1 MAEFKNIEEKLHQFT
16 RKYYTSELIKGSILF
31 LSLGFLYFFFTVFIE
46 FFLWLKPTARTIL
59 FWVFLI
65 VEFFLLIRFIFVPI
79 FKLFGLRK
87 GITYEQSSKIIGAHF
102 PEVQDKLLNVLQLKK
117 NNNNSDLLL
126 ASIQQ
131 KETELQPI
139 PFVKAVDFTKNK
151 KYLKYAIVPVLIFL
165 ITLFT
170 HTNDKLS
177 QSLQRVVN
185 HNTAYNPPA
194 PFLFSLKNNDLKVL
208 QGKSISILV
217 ETIGKVLP
225 MESLIHFENQQYFL
239 KNNGNG
245 TFTYT
250 FSDVQQPIDFF
261 IEANGVQSQDY
272 KIEVIKTPT
281 INAIS
286 LDVKYPR
293 YLGRKNEMIKNS
305 GNVIVP
311 EGTTITWNVTANQT
325 DSLAFINN
333 NKSVFFDSNS
343 DNNFTYSK
351 RIQNPLNY
359 QISSSNKYLKDF
371 ENLEF
376 YVDVR
381 KDEFPLISVQS
392 NIDSISRGAA
402 QFAGQISDDYGIKKL
417 QLVYYNNEQP
427 TNQNKFE
434 LLITK
439 ENIQTFFY
447 QFPDGLNLEAG
458 INYELFFEVFD
469 NDAVNGN
476 KKTKTKVFNYRQ
488 KTTDEVEEEL
498 LQEQRNT
505 INNISNSIQ
514 KQQKQQKELEK
525 VQQDLQSKKQINWN
539 DKKKIEKFVARQN
552 NYNKMMQRQTEKLH
566 ENLDE
571 KKEENED
578 LQTKKEELKKR
589 IEELKKIDKQQKL
602 LDEIEKMG
610 KKLNKED
617 LLKKAK
623 ELSQQNKQQE
633 RSLERILE
641 LTKRFY
647 VEQKTM
653 QIANKVEVLSKK
665 QEVLSQEK
673 EYNLDNQ
680 REIKKEFEAIKKD
693 LEELNKDNEKL
704 KEAMEL
710 PDVEDEK
717 EAIDTEL
724 KKSEENLSKENNSDA
739 KKSQKNS
746 SKKMKEMSAKMQKAM
761 LEMEG
766 ESMEENIDDL
776 RKILEN
782 LVIFSFKQES
792 LMHKFDQISTS
803 HPDFGKALKS
813 QNVLK
818 TYFEHIDD
826 SLYVLSMRLPKISAI
841 IKDDLSTTHYNLDQS
856 LYNFSENLFSYGVS
870 NQRYVMT
877 SVNSLAD
884 YLSNILSS
892 MKNSMSMK
900 MGKGKKKKGDG
911 FSLPDLIKKQGEL
924 SEKMQEG
931 FKKGNKP
938 SDNKAEGKEGKKG
951 EKPGEIDKPDGN
963 GQKGKV
969 DKQGTNGE
977 KGENGKGGS
986 NNDLNGEI
994 YEIYKQQSLLRQE
1007 LQEQIK
1013 MSEEAGNVNNSEAKK
1028 ALKKMEYLENEILE
1042 KGFNAETLQKMQQ
1055 LNYELLKLDKAA
1067 LEQGEDKK
1075 RKSNSNLKEFEK
1087 INIKALEFK
1096 KQFYNQTEILNRQSL
1111 PLQQNYKNKVRA
1123 YFSDSNKD

>member
-151 KYLKYAIVPVLIFL
+151 KYLKYAIVPVIIFL

-170 HTNDKLS
+170 GINDKLS
-177 QSLQRVVN
+177 ESLERVVN
-185 HNTAYNPPA
+185 YKTAYNPPA
-194 PFLFSLKNNDLKVL
+194 PFLFLIKNNDLKVI

-217 ETIGKVLP
+217 ETLGKVLP

-239 KNNGNG
+239 ENNGNG

-293 YLGRKNEMIKNS
+293 YLGKKNEKIKNS

-311 EGTTITWNVTANQT
+311 EGTTITWNVTTNQT
-325 DSLAFINN
+325 DSVAFINN
-333 NKSVFFDSNS
+333 KKSVFFDTDS
-343 DNNFTYSK
+343 DNIFTYSK
-351 RIQNPLNY
+351 RIHNPLNY
-359 QISSSNKYLKDF
+359 QISSSNKDLKDF
-371 ENLEF
+371 ENLQF
-376 YVDVR
+376 SVDVI

-417 QLVYYNNEQP
+417 QLVYYNEGHPQS
-427 TNQNKFE
+427 QNKFE
-434 LLITK
+434 LSITK

-458 INYELFFEVFD
+458 INYELYFEVFD
-469 NDAVNGN
+469 NDAVNGS

-505 INNISNSIQ
+505 INNIENSIQ
-514 KQQKQQKELEK
+514 KQQKQQKALEK

-571 KKEENED
+571 KKEVNED

-673 EYNLDNQ
+673 DYNLDNQ

-710 PDVEDEK
+710 PDVEDDK

-746 SKKMKEMSAKMQKAM
+746 SKKMKEMSAKMQKEM

-884 YLSNILSS
+884 YLSNMLSS

-924 SEKMQEG
+924 SEKMQQG
-931 FKKGNKP
+931 LKKGNKP

-1007 LQEQIK
+1007 LQGQIN
-1013 MSEEAGNVNNSEAKK
+1013 MSEEAGNGKNSEANK
-1028 ALKKMEYLENEILE
+1028 ALKKMEDLENEILE

>member
-1 MAEFKNIEEKLHQFT
+1 M
-16 RKYYTSELIKGSILF
+16 G
-31 LSLGFLYFFFTVFIE
+31 
-46 FFLWLKPTARTIL
+46 
-59 FWVFLI
+59 
-65 VEFFLLIRFIFVPI
+65 
-79 FKLFGLRK
+79 
-87 GITYEQSSKIIGAHF
+87 
-102 PEVQDKLLNVLQLKK
+102 KK
-117 NNNNSDLLL
+117 NE
-126 ASIQQ
+126 
-131 KETELQPI
+131 K
-139 PFVKAVDFTKNK
+139 
-151 KYLKYAIVPVLIFL
+151 
-165 ITLFT
+165 
-170 HTNDKLS
+170 
-177 QSLQRVVN
+177 
-185 HNTAYNPPA
+185 
-194 PFLFSLKNNDLKVL
+194 
-208 QGKSISILV
+208 
-217 ETIGKVLP
+217 
-225 MESLIHFENQQYFL
+225 
-239 KNNGNG
+239 
-245 TFTYT
+245 
-250 FSDVQQPIDFF
+250 
-261 IEANGVQSQDY
+261 
-272 KIEVIKTPT
+272 
-281 INAIS
+281 
-286 LDVKYPR
+286 
-293 YLGRKNEMIKNS
+293 IKNS

-417 QLVYYNNEQP
+417 QLVYYDDEQP
-427 TNQNKFE
+427 ENQKKFE
-434 LLITK
+434 LSITK

-469 NDAVNGN
+469 NDAVNGI
-476 KKTKTKVFNYRQ
+476 KKTKSKIFNFRQ

-710 PDVEDEK
+710 PDVEDDK

-884 YLSNILSS
+884 YLSNMLSS

-1013 MSEEAGNVNNSEAKK
+1013 MSEEAGNVNNSEANK
-1028 ALKKMEYLENEILE
+1028 ALKKMEDLENEILE